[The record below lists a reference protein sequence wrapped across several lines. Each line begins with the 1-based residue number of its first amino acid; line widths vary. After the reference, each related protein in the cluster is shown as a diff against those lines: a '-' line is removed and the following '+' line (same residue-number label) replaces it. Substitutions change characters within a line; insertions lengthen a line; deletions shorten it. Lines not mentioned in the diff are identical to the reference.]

1 MMVKALNKS
10 TIAKKYNWTLNFFV
24 HKINDS
30 TLLLNALEMAGYNK
44 NQRIFTQRQLDIIY
58 DHLGNPE

>member
-1 MMVKALNKS
+1 MNKS
-10 TIAKKYNWTLNFFV
+10 TIAKKYGWTLNFFV

-44 NQRIFTQRQLDIIY
+44 KQRIFTQRQLEIIY
-58 DHLGNPE
+58 EHLGNPE